1 MPRRR
6 VSESKNNTVETGIE
20 FCSETGER
28 LDDIRYDTRELIRK
42 SQCKNT
48 WAQGVVKALFENEPT
63 KNNLKHTAESI
74 LSNLH
79 SRASEPERKFENENY
94 MSENFHQLEKR
105 TKKIKI
111 RKVKKKVESQ
121 IDPQLR
127 NAIESILDEKLLKYS
142 S

>member
-6 VSESKNNTVETGIE
+6 VSVNKNNTIKTGIE

-28 LDDIRYDTRELIRK
+28 LDDVRYDTRELIRK

-48 WAQGVVKALFENEPT
+48 WAQGVVKALFENEP
-63 KNNLKHTAESI
+63 NNQNLKHTAESI

-79 SRASEPERKFENENY
+79 SRASESGQNSKKDLLMP
-94 MSENFHQLEKR
+94 ENFHQLEKR

-111 RKVKKKVESQ
+111 RKVKKESKSV
-121 IDPQLR
+121 IEPKLKT
-127 NAIESILDEKLLKYS
+127 NAIEFILDGKIAQV
-142 S
+142 

>member
-6 VSESKNNTVETGIE
+6 VSENKNGTIDTGIE

-28 LDDIRYDTRELIRK
+28 LDDIRYDARELIRK

-48 WAQGVVKALFENEPT
+48 WAQGVVKALFETEP
-63 KNNLKHTAESI
+63 KNKNLKHTAESI

-79 SRASEPERKFENENY
+79 SRASQSGDKFENEAY
-94 MSENFHQLEKR
+94 MSENFHKLEER
-105 TKKIKI
+105 SKKIKI
-111 RKVKKKVESQ
+111 RKVKKNIESQ

-127 NAIESILDEKLLKYS
+127 SAIESILDEKFAQVQ
-142 S
+142 

>member
-1 MPRRR
+1 MNF
-6 VSESKNNTVETGIE
+6 VQKQEK
-20 FCSETGER
+20 R
-28 LDDIRYDTRELIRK
+28 LDDVRYDTRELIRK

-48 WAQGVVKALFENEPT
+48 WAQGVVKALFDNEPT

-127 NAIESILDEKLLKYS
+127 NAIESILDEKIAQIQ
-142 S
+142 

>member
-1 MPRRR
+1 MPRIR
-6 VSESKNNTVETGIE
+6 VSVSKNRIVETGIE

-105 TKKIKI
+105 SKKIKI
-111 RKVKKKVESQ
+111 RKVKKKVEPK

-127 NAIESILDEKLLKYS
+127 NAIESILDEKIAQVQ
-142 S
+142 

>member
-1 MPRRR
+1 MPRIR
-6 VSESKNNTVETGIE
+6 VSESKNHTIETGIE

-48 WAQGVVKALFENEPT
+48 WAQGVVKALFETEPT

-79 SRASEPERKFENENY
+79 SRASEPVSKFETETY

-111 RKVKKKVESQ
+111 RKVKKKIEEK

-127 NAIESILDEKLLKYS
+127 NAIESILDEKIAQVQ
-142 S
+142 